1 MFSLEEYL
9 DSQKIAEADQVRT
22 DAFDQI
28 CDLVAD
34 AFEEEWSKADES
46 NKSMRLEREKR
57 AIMGYEDEH
66 ELYIEQIRE
75 ILKKKDNGAQD
86 LDGGCQ
92 EIGGVEAGAGQGD
105 LGGHRN
111 HGQVEAGS
119 CQGTDQCRRRRFQG
133 GRAGH
138 LQ

>member
-46 NKSMRLEREKR
+46 NKS
-57 AIMGYEDEH
+57 I
-66 ELYIEQIRE
+66 
-75 ILKKKDNGAQD
+75 
-86 LDGGCQ
+86 
-92 EIGGVEAGAGQGD
+92 
-105 LGGHRN
+105 
-111 HGQVEAGS
+111 
-119 CQGTDQCRRRRFQG
+119 T
-133 GRAGH
+133 
-138 LQ
+138 

>member
-66 ELYIEQIRE
+66 ELYIEQLPDR
-75 ILKKKDNGAQD
+75 KS
-86 LDGGCQ
+86 
-92 EIGGVEAGAGQGD
+92 V
-105 LGGHRN
+105 
-111 HGQVEAGS
+111 V
-119 CQGTDQCRRRRFQG
+119 
-133 GRAGH
+133 
-138 LQ
+138 